1 LPRFEALRLSSGQAF
16 ARFIFSKQSPS
27 IVTFS
32 FENAI
37 LSQTDFFRKDLKLNL
52 GDLFLATAL
61 VSVGW
66 GIVSM
71 IAITNFVSERGT
83 KINFFLYRIYI
94 IKYVNQYKRIT
105 EEESGKPGLWFYSF
119 VISMNLALVLTV
131 IGAILKN
138 I

>member
-1 LPRFEALRLSSGQAF
+1 MDISNL
-16 ARFIFSKQSPS
+16 
-27 IVTFS
+27 
-32 FENAI
+32 
-37 LSQTDFFRKDLKLNL
+37 FF
-52 GDLFLATAL
+52 GMAL

-71 IAITNFVSERGT
+71 IVISNFVAERGT

-94 IKYVNQYKRIT
+94 IKYVNQYKQIT
-105 EEESGKPGLWFYSF
+105 EAENGKPGPWFYSF
-119 VISMNLALVLTV
+119 LISMNLALAFTV

>member
-1 LPRFEALRLSSGQAF
+1 MDTGSLFFGIALLSM
-16 ARFIFSKQSPS
+16 
-27 IVTFS
+27 
-32 FENAI
+32 
-37 LSQTDFFRKDLKLNL
+37 
-52 GDLFLATAL
+52 
-61 VSVGW
+61 GW

-71 IAITNFVSERGT
+71 IVITSFVAERGT

-105 EEESGKPGLWFYSF
+105 EEENGKPGPWFYSF
-119 VISMNLALVLTV
+119 LLSMNLALVFTV

>member
-1 LPRFEALRLSSGQAF
+1 MDVS
-16 ARFIFSKQSPS
+16 
-27 IVTFS
+27 
-32 FENAI
+32 
-37 LSQTDFFRKDLKLNL
+37 
-52 GDLFLATAL
+52 DLFLGMAL

-94 IKYVNQYKRIT
+94 IKYVSQYKQIT
-105 EEESGKPGLWFYSF
+105 DAENGQPGPWFYSF
-119 VISMNLALVLTV
+119 LISMNMALVLTV
-131 IGAILKN
+131 IGAILKTS